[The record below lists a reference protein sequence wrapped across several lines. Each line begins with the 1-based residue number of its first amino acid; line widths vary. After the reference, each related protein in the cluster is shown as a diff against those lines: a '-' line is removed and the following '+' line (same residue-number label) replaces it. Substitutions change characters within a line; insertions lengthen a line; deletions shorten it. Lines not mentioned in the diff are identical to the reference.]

1 MSWCDNLSIFT
12 WLISWDTKAL
22 TVFIYSTTNESGIYF
37 TPNYFAKLPIKLN
50 CILYIYFC
58 SYSNNRKVTV
68 IVSFSFE
75 RRTVSLFFLTFSNF
89 YFFILLQKLSITFK
103 KKGWGWLSSN
113 EEVKWLPGH
122 LQIYEKVKTNSFNL
136 ASFCKGFSQKKKN
149 L

>member
-37 TPNYFAKLPIKLN
+37 TPNYVAKLPIKLN

-75 RRTVSLFFLTFSNF
+75 RRTQFLYFSSLSLISTFLF
-89 YFFILLQKLSITFK
+89 YSKSYQSHSKR
-103 KKGWGWLSSN
+103 KG
-113 EEVKWLPGH
+113 EVDWAQTKMWNGC
-122 LQIYEKVKTNSFNL
+122 NL
-136 ASFCKGFSQKKKN
+136 ASFCKGFSQKKKI

>member
-37 TPNYFAKLPIKLN
+37 TPNYVAKLPIKLN

-122 LQIYEKVKTNSFNL
+122 LQIYVKVKTNSFI
-136 ASFCKGFSQKKKN
+136 
-149 L
+149 